1 MFRLKAIRV
10 GVVAVAVVFIAL
22 ISVPAQAQ
30 KAPKLAKTPA
40 TVGSIGGAVTGEHGT
55 PLSGARVTLTSEAD
69 KTQKTA
75 TTDANG
81 EYGFENLTPGERSPH
96 DDLEPEVSADAIM
109 AHVVQGTKILR
120 EARDPDVWRFTTP
133 DEVAARFDALS
144 RHLGRRRAFWK
155 FLLESWEKEG
165 LLARKSA

>member
-1 MFRLKAIRV
+1 MQGSIVCRPFRRVMFRLKAIRV

-30 KAPKLAKTPA
+30 KAPKPAKTPA

-81 EYGFENLTPGERSPH
+81 EYGFENLTPGEYDLQFDSKGYISKTERLHVKAGKKDNAGERMHLPPQPKKP
-96 DDLEPEVSADAIM
+96 DD
-109 AHVVQGTKILR
+109 Q
-120 EARDPDVWRFTTP
+120 
-133 DEVAARFDALS
+133 
-144 RHLGRRRAFWK
+144 
-155 FLLESWEKEG
+155 
-165 LLARKSA
+165 

>member
-81 EYGFENLTPGERSPH
+81 EYAFENLTPGEYDLQFDSKGYISKTERLHVKAGKKDNAGERMHLPPQPKKP
-96 DDLEPEVSADAIM
+96 DD
-109 AHVVQGTKILR
+109 Q
-120 EARDPDVWRFTTP
+120 
-133 DEVAARFDALS
+133 
-144 RHLGRRRAFWK
+144 
-155 FLLESWEKEG
+155 
-165 LLARKSA
+165 